1 MIIELVVA
9 FVLILVASSVVYLFG
24 RLLSAKSVR
33 GGDGKSAYA
42 CGEKMSFG
50 KLKMSVSHY
59 RYLIYFVVL
68 DSSVLLA
75 AFASLTL
82 RMANALLFTVYLLI
96 VLMSGLLLLDGGDR

>member
-9 FVLILVASSVVYLFG
+9 FVLVLVVSSVVYLFG

-42 CGEKMSFG
+42 CGEKTSFG
-50 KLKMSVSHY
+50 KLKINVSHY
-59 RYLIYFVVL
+59 KYLVYFVIL
-68 DSSVLLA
+68 DSSVLLS

-82 RMANALLFTVYLLI
+82 RMANALLFIVYLLI
-96 VLMSGLLLLDGGDR
+96 VLMSGLLLLEGGDH